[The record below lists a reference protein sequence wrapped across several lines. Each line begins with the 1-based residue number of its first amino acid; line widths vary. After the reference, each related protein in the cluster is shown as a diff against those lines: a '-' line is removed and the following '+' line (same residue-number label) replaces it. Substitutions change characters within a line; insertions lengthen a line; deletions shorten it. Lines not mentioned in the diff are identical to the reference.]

1 MGSETSP
8 SQQNSTN
15 LNAQPGNSET
25 TARYCGMTH
34 GDALVVFGLALLLLG
49 LAGGRFVW
57 HGVWGNPLVH
67 VETLQGEPIPLKIDI
82 NSANW
87 IEFLQLDGI
96 GETLARRIVADRD
109 ERGPFQSVDDL
120 VRVRGLGEKMIERFR
135 PYLTCEPR
143 PKSSVNDP

>member
-1 MGSETSP
+1 MGSETP
-8 SQQNSTN
+8 PHQPNSTN
-15 LNAQPGNSET
+15 LAPQPGDSET
-25 TARYCGMTH
+25 PARFCGMTH
-34 GDALVVFGLALLLLG
+34 GDALVVLGLALLLVG

-57 HGVWGNPLVH
+57 HYVVGNPLVH

-109 ERGPFQSVDDL
+109 ERGPFQSVEDL

-135 PYLTCEPR
+135 PFLQCEPSS
-143 PKSSVNDP
+143 KSSVHDP

>member
-1 MGSETSP
+1 
-8 SQQNSTN
+8 
-15 LNAQPGNSET
+15 
-25 TARYCGMTH
+25 MTH
-34 GDALVVFGLALLLLG
+34 GDALVVLGLALLLVG

-57 HGVWGNPLVH
+57 HYVVGNPLVH

-135 PYLTCEPR
+135 PFLQCEPSS
-143 PKSSVNDP
+143 KSSVHDP

>member
-1 MGSETSP
+1 MGQESQSANHHSRNLP
-8 SQQNSTN
+8 SQ
-15 LNAQPGNSET
+15 PGDSESP
-25 TARYCGMTH
+25 ARFCGMTH
-34 GDALVVFGLALLLLG
+34 GDALVVFGLAFILLC

-109 ERGPFQSVDDL
+109 ERGPFQSVEDL
-120 VRVRGLGEKMIERFR
+120 TRVRGLGEKMIERFR

-143 PKSSVNDP
+143 PISPVHDL